1 MDDFKTGKNT
11 TALPEGLTKFDFNT
25 KVKDIMPAGSD
36 WSLMDEWA
44 YQYTGYSLACVR
56 VSKIGLKC

>member
-11 TALPEGLTKFDFNT
+11 TALPKGLTKFDFNT

-44 YQYTGYSLACVR
+44 YEKANIRDILSH
-56 VSKIGLKC
+56 VSGLPG